1 MTVDFLKAFL
11 IGIGAS
17 VPLGPAAIFVMQ
29 KSILKGRRAGMLTS
43 LGVTAV
49 DTCSAALS
57 LLAVSLIDQYIWAYQ
72 RAIFIVGGIIVFAV
86 GVKLFLDN
94 PFARMQCPVRGR
106 ASAGDTLQAALCALA
121 NPGAFAWMLTMVAL
135 SAVGSAGAPLW
146 ALVPVVAAGS
156 VCYWLCFTGMF
167 GMLGRKIKPEF
178 LLWLGRIASVAVMAF
193 GAVLVLRG
201 IMMKV

>member
-1 MTVDFLKAFL
+1 M
-11 IGIGAS
+11 
-17 VPLGPAAIFVMQ
+17 
-29 KSILKGRRAGMLTS
+29 
-43 LGVTAV
+43 
-49 DTCSAALS
+49 
-57 LLAVSLIDQYIWAYQ
+57 
-72 RAIFIVGGIIVFAV
+72 FAV

-178 LLWLGRIASVAVMAF
+178 LLWLGRIASVAVMVF